1 MRPPWPL
8 VVPAS
13 PSLPLSCLARPWRLF
28 ASAPP
33 PGMLVRTRVRLVRH
47 GAPAWGAVA
56 HPGGCKCCLHPRPPG
71 LSRSLLA
78 RWPPPAA
85 ATAAAA
91 AAPASA
97 ARPPPCRA
105 LRGPSPRTRPPALR
119 VVATSGRPVAV
130 PGPLLEGCEVDMAL
144 LLHIC
149 NVRLRGCPPG
159 RSVSLVCVPLQAKLL
174 VVSCNVCGSE
184 SASAPRR
191 ESPCPAPPPAC
202 GRAYVYERKNSK

>member
-33 PGMLVRTRVRLVRH
+33 PGMLVR
-47 GAPAWGAVA
+47 
-56 HPGGCKCCLHPRPPG
+56 
-71 LSRSLLA
+71 SRSRLA
-78 RWPPPAA
+78 RWPP
-85 ATAAAA
+85 AAAA
-91 AAPASA
+91 AAAAAAARASA

-105 LRGPSPRTRPPALR
+105 HRGPPPRTRPPTLR
-119 VVATSGRPVAV
+119 VVATSGRPVRSY
-130 PGPLLEGCEVDMAL
+130 PGHCWRVARWIWPCCCV
-144 LLHIC
+144 C

-174 VVSCNVCGSE
+174 AVSCNVCGSQSARARRCE
-184 SASAPRR
+184 SCRSLPPR
-191 ESPCPAPPPAC
+191 PPFNVEC
-202 GRAYVYERKNSK
+202 VHRQ